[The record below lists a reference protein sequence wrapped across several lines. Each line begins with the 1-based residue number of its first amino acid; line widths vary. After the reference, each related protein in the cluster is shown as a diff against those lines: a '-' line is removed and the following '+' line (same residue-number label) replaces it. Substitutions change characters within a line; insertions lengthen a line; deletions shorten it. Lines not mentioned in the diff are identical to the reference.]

1 MTAKRKAPKITYYAA
16 KAIRTDEEP
25 VVCGLDVETDGLGGK
40 LLMVQWGTYEGIID
54 DSSDD
59 AVSNFLEAF
68 FQNPEPAIWYSHFA
82 SYDWRYILKPLQECD
97 DIEIDIGMRTATD
110 IYEIRVKR
118 DGEKFILR
126 DSYAIFPHPLKDL
139 AKRFCPE
146 LPKLDLD
153 LSKEKFDPKNPEH
166 VKYARRDVEIL
177 LTGLP
182 RYFEMVKE
190 HFRVW
195 PSGTVAGTAL
205 KSWQRHI
212 GDAIY
217 NCQKYDHNELFIRQG
232 YYGGLVFLTDV
243 NTHTDLETYDRNSS
257 YPASMIKYGVPYGR
271 AYECRDYESG
281 KMGIYRVRVKAPDD
295 LIIPIIPARNSK
307 GGMRWYR
314 GEFDTVCTSAEL
326 IFAAKHGY
334 EIQKLYEGL
343 AFDETIFPFTEFI
356 NLCRFIRENFKGEA
370 LEFVAK
376 LLQNALYGKYG
387 SRRERLQVI
396 SALKADIEDLIDCT
410 PLDEFGE
417 WYTRIELD
425 EGMRCMPQWAAF
437 ITAHSRLNLLQNAYS
452 IGPENVIYGDTDS
465 LTIKKGFGHLIDV
478 GAEYGQWKLE
488 KEWAEFRAIA
498 PKVYTGIIGRDSADG
513 KLKQGQ
519 YVGAAKGMPRKSVTQ
534 DVLRELLE
542 TGQSE
547 VSALSLASLKSHLKN
562 GGSRA
567 VTLTRK
573 SSSLTHSV
581 NFEIQPG
588 GLVRAKIAA

>member
-16 KAIRTDEEP
+16 KAVRQDEEP

-40 LLMVQWGTYEGIID
+40 LLSVQWGTYEGVKD
-54 DSSDD
+54 D
-59 AVSNFLEAF
+59 VSENALALFFEDF
-68 FQNPEPAIWYSHFA
+68 FQNPDPAIWYSHFA
-82 SYDWRYILKPLQECD
+82 SYDWRYLLEPLQEME
-97 DIEIDIGMRTATD
+97 DIEIDIGMRTHTD
-110 IYEIRVKR
+110 IYEIRITR
-118 DGEKFILR
+118 DGQKFTLR
-126 DSYAIFPHPLKDL
+126 DSFAIFPHKLADL
-139 AKRFCPE
+139 SKRFCPE

-153 LSKEKFDPKNPEH
+153 LSKETFDPTNPEH
-166 VKYARRDVEIL
+166 RKYGRRDVEIL

-212 GDAIY
+212 GDKIY
-217 NCQKYDHNELFIRQG
+217 NCQKFDNHELFIRQG

-243 NTHTDLETYDRNSS
+243 NTHTDVETYDRNSS

-271 AYECRDYESG
+271 AYECRDFESG

-295 LIIPIIPARNSK
+295 LIIPIIPARNAK

-314 GEFDTVCTSAEL
+314 GEFDTVCTNAEL
-326 IFAAKHGY
+326 IFAANNGY
-334 EIQKLYEGL
+334 QIQKIYEGL
-343 AFDETIFPFTEFI
+343 AFEETIFPFNEFI
-356 NLCRFIRENFKGEA
+356 DQCRFIRETFKGEA

-387 SRRERLQVI
+387 SRRERLKVL
-396 SALKADIEDLIDCT
+396 SALTSDPEELIDCA
-410 PLDEFGE
+410 PLDADGL

-425 EGMRCMPQWAAF
+425 ESMRCMPSWAAF
-437 ITAHSRLNLLQNAYS
+437 ITAHSRLNLLQNVYN

-465 LTIKKGFGHLIDV
+465 LTIKKGYGHLIDV

-488 KEWAEFRAIA
+488 KEWAQFRAIA
-498 PKVYTGIIGRDSADG
+498 PKVYTGIIGADSADG
-513 KLKQGQ
+513 KVKKGQ
-519 YVGAAKGMPRKSVTQ
+519 YLGAAKGMPRKAVDQ
-534 DVLRELLE
+534 AILRELLE

-547 VSALSLASLKSHLKN
+547 VSVMSLASLKTHMKK
-562 GGSRA
+562 GGSKA

-573 SSSLTHSV
+573 SSTLAHSV
-581 NFEIQPG
+581 NFEIHDG